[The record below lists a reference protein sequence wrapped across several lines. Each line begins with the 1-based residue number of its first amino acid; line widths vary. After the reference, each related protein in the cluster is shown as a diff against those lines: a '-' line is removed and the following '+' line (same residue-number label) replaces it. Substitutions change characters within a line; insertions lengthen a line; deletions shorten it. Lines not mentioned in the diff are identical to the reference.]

1 MKSDGQEPVEH
12 HHNSSSFELV
22 IKPARL
28 SSSCV
33 TIVFVLPI
41 ITGLRHDRAA
51 LIKSI
56 LQANGSRVWEA
67 VKGLNLR
74 TSTAPPSRCAQH
86 NLFQMSNLVVVL
98 PPRFDA
104 RPPKFTHRL
113 MSNILIKRAG
123 KPKHFTS
130 SSYGS
135 GRPAL
140 PEICQYLI
148 ILALRGFYYDLN
160 QAFPEVCIGYVKV
173 FILQSAKVP
182 LHR

>member
-1 MKSDGQEPVEH
+1 
-12 HHNSSSFELV
+12 
-22 IKPARL
+22 
-28 SSSCV
+28 
-33 TIVFVLPI
+33 
-41 ITGLRHDRAA
+41 
-51 LIKSI
+51 
-56 LQANGSRVWEA
+56 
-67 VKGLNLR
+67 
-74 TSTAPPSRCAQH
+74 
-86 NLFQMSNLVVVL
+86 
-98 PPRFDA
+98 
-104 RPPKFTHRL
+104 

-140 PEICQYLI
+140 PEICQYFI
-148 ILALRGFYYDLN
+148 ILALRGFDYDLN